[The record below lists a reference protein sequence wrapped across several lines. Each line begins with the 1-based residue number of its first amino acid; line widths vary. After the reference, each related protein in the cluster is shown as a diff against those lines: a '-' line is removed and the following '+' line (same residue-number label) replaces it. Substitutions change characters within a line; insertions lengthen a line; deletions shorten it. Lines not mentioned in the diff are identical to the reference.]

1 MKHRILHSTNL
12 RPRLPEYAARLKVD
26 PAKLEEAYDWGLQ
39 NDLFF
44 ESKGKGPEDVVL
56 HICSLDIRKRIP
68 NPLARDLFVLLF
80 DEVPGRKVPDYGRNW
95 PTIVDRLRRIWEQIY
110 NILINKIPSHNVRL
124 AWLRLGGAKIGKGSS
139 IWRNTEVLG
148 VESLVIGDDT
158 CIGWHCQIDAR
169 SGLTIGNHVAIAS
182 HVLIVAGGHDLDAPE
197 FWSVSAPVRIDDYA
211 WITSRAIILP
221 GAHIGEGAVV
231 SANTTVGKKV
241 EPYAIVAGQ
250 GGKTVGTRARG
261 LNYKVGAKGLFTLL
275 H

>member
-1 MKHRILHSTNL
+1 MKHRILHSHNL
-12 RPRLPEYAARLKVD
+12 LARLPEYAARLGVSE
-26 PAKLEEAYDWGLQ
+26 AAMTEAYDWSLQ
-39 NDLFF
+39 NDIIF
-44 ESKGKGPEDVVL
+44 ESPGRGPDDTVVHL
-56 HICSLDIRKRIP
+56 AVLDMRKRISHP
-68 NPLARDLFVLLF
+68 VARQLFVAMF
-80 DEVPGRKVPDYGRNW
+80 DEIPGRKLPDYGRNW
-95 PTIVDRLRRIWEQIY
+95 PTLVDRARRIWEQLY
-110 NILINKIPSHNVRL
+110 NIAINKIPSHNVRL

-148 VESLVIGDDT
+148 IESLTIGDDT

-182 HVLIVAGGHDLDAPE
+182 HVLIVAGGHDLNAPE
-197 FWSVSAPVRIDDYA
+197 FWSISAPVRIDDYA

>member
-1 MKHRILHSTNL
+1 MKHRILHSHNVHQ
-12 RPRLPEYAARLKVD
+12 RLDGYAERLGCPESALQ
-26 PAKLEEAYDWGLQ
+26 EAYAWSLA
-39 NDLFF
+39 NDVIF
-44 ESKGKGPEDVVL
+44 ESPGRGPDDVVV
-56 HICSLDIRKRIP
+56 HIAVMDISSRITH
-68 NPLARDLFVLLF
+68 PLARRFFTLLR
-80 DEVPGRKVPDYGRNW
+80 DEIPGRKLPLYGRNW
-95 PTIVDRLRRIWEQIY
+95 PTVVDRLRRVWEQVY

-124 AWLRLGGAKIGKGSS
+124 LWLRLGGARIGKGSS

-148 VESLVIGDDT
+148 MESLTIGDDS

-169 SGLTIGNHVAIAS
+169 SGLVIGNHVAIAS

-250 GGKTVGTRARG
+250 GGKTVGHRTRG
-261 LNYKVGAKGLFTLL
+261 LSYKVGAKGLFTFL